1 MLCIDFV
8 GVAAGSVGNAIR
20 PSETTM
26 PNNVS
31 RRTFIGTAVA
41 GAALLSPA
49 VRAQGTW
56 PNKPI
61 RIVVP
66 YTAGGFTDQM
76 ARLLQV
82 GLQKALGQPIII
94 DNKPGANSLIGVDN
108 LAKSAADGYTFGVV
122 IPAFSANTTLYTKLP
137 YNPKK
142 DLVGVSL
149 MGVSPLV
156 AAVANNAPF
165 KTTQELIT
173 YAKAHPGKVA
183 FGSSGSG
190 SSAHLTTELMK
201 LLTKTDM
208 IHVPYQGAAPAL
220 TDLMGGQIPLFLD
233 PPPNLIQPAK
243 AGRIRLIGVASEKR
257 LAVLP
262 DVPTFAEQGIPDLLG
277 STWAAMIAPAGVP
290 REIVQ
295 RMSAEVA
302 RIIRSP
308 EISQRMAQT
317 MGTFAE
323 GSTPEECDRFI
334 AAETA
339 KWGRVIRDAKV
350 TLD

>member
-1 MLCIDFV
+1 M
-8 GVAAGSVGNAIR
+8 
-20 PSETTM
+20 PST
-26 PNNVS
+26 S
-31 RRTFIGTAVA
+31 RRGFMQSTA
-41 GAALLSPA
+41 AAAATSLVPSAWAQSP
-49 VRAQGTW
+49 W
-56 PNKPI
+56 PSKPI

-82 GLQKALGQPIII
+82 GLQKALGQPVIVE
-94 DNKPGANSLIGVDN
+94 NKPGANSIIGVDQI
-108 LAKSAADGYTFGVV
+108 AKAAPDGHTFGVV
-122 IPAFSANTTLYTKLP
+122 IAAYAANTTLYPKLP

-156 AAVANNAPF
+156 AAVAMNAPF
-165 KTTQELIT
+165 KTTAELIA
-173 YAKAHPGKVA
+173 YAKAHPGKVG

-201 LLTKTDM
+201 LLTRTDM
-208 IHVPYQGAAPAL
+208 VHVPYKGAAPAL
-220 TDLMGGQIPLFLD
+220 ADLMGGQIPLFLD

-243 AGRIRLIGVASEKR
+243 AGRIRLIGVASDKR
-257 LAVLP
+257 LAALP
-262 DVPTFAEQGIPDLLG
+262 DVPTFVEQGYDGLLG

-295 RMSAEVA
+295 RMSAEVS
-302 RIIRSP
+302 RIIRSA
-308 EISQRMAQT
+308 EVSQRLEQV

-334 AAETA
+334 AAETE
-339 KWGRVIRDAKV
+339 KWGRVIREAKV
-350 TLD
+350 TVD